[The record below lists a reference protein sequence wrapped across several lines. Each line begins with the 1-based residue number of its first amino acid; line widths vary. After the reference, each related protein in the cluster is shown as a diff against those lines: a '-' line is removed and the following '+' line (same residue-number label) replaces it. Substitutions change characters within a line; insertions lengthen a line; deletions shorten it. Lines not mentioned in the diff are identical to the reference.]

1 MSHFEQR
8 MLERKQREAE
18 EYRKLLGEKQP
29 TVEVKHY
36 PVTFTA
42 NILGTSVANSKET
55 FDILYKILESFEDL
69 KNVNGQ
75 LHSAVEDGDV

>member
-18 EYRKLLGEKQP
+18 EYRKMLGEKAAVADVQL
-29 TVEVKHY
+29 Y

-42 NILGTSVANSKET
+42 NILGTSVENSKET
-55 FDILYKILESFEDL
+55 FGILYEILESFEDL
-69 KNVNGQ
+69 KNVSGQ
-75 LHSAVEDGDV
+75 LHSAVEDV